1 MKTACLAVLVV
12 LAALSSAVAAFA
24 QATPPPPAASPTE
37 RNGLSEQLD
46 RLNVTIDR
54 RQAHGHISRDDA
66 AAAHREVYDIQ
77 SDVADARLRN
87 GGQVS
92 VDEHFRL
99 QDRINKLQA
108 QIDSERTG
116 GPHH

>member
-1 MKTACLAVLVV
+1 
-12 LAALSSAVAAFA
+12 
-24 QATPPPPAASPTE
+24 
-37 RNGLSEQLD
+37 
-46 RLNVTIDR
+46 
-54 RQAHGHISRDDA
+54 
-66 AAAHREVYDIQ
+66 
-77 SDVADARLRN
+77 
-87 GGQVS
+87 VS